1 MKDAL
6 KEADHQ
12 KLIFEWAALNY
23 GKYPELRFMYHTP
36 NGGSRNVIEA
46 VNLKAQGVRS
56 GVPDICLPVP
66 KGKYHGL
73 YIELKRYG
81 GKPTAYI
88 KIAGRGLKMGLNK
101 YHAKQTMI
109 DGITFPSKLEAN
121 RYQELKLLERAGL
134 IHGLVRQAKYTL
146 IEKSKHGREICYIA
160 DFVYTEGNKTV
171 VEDTKGFKT
180 PVYNLKKRMMAEKY
194 GILIKEVAK

>member
-1 MKDAL
+1 MKDTL

-12 KLIFEWAALNY
+12 KLIFEWAALNC

-81 GKPTAYI
+81 GKPTAEQ
-88 KIAGRGLKMGLNK
+88 L
-101 YHAKQTMI
+101 
-109 DGITFPSKLEAN
+109 D
-121 RYQELKLLERAGL
+121 
-134 IHGLVRQAKYTL
+134 
-146 IEKSKHGREICYIA
+146 YIA
-160 DFVYTEGNKTV
+160 FLKSQGYYAEWICGN
-171 VEDTKGFKT
+171 E
-180 PVYNLKKRMMAEKY
+180 MAIEA
-194 GILIKEVAK
+194 IKWYLGGTNV